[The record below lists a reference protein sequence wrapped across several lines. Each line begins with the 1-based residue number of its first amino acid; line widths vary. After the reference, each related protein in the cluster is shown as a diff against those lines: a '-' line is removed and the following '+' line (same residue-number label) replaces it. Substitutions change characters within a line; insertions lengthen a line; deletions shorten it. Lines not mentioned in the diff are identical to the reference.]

1 MKGFYIMKKFLCA
14 VTVAFMLIQ
23 LMACPALAVSL
34 PTLGNW
40 ANEEMGLLPSEFDF
54 TINEPVSVQAY
65 KFSLYKDGALV
76 DANIVEFHGD
86 NLMGLQF
93 DDFAEPII
101 ENGSGSYRVK
111 IGVLDKPMS
120 EYYSYENE
128 MDVPVVAETGMSE
141 AFVYTAPTV
150 RYQTPTSLN
159 VTNNVLTYKYVNGE
173 GTHHDVECCIQYP
186 DGSEFSCGG
195 RGGSSYEPVDIS
207 DSIEGFKETAAR
219 FETYDPVRYD
229 STKARFVIKVVV
241 RPWNILA
248 ALPSNPAMLYLSN
261 VKAEPA
267 SKAESKQPQT
277 GNGISVNING
287 SVVDF
292 DQPPVNENGRILV
305 PLRAIFETLGADIQ
319 WDGDSQTVTATKG
332 ELQVSFTVGVALMN
346 VNGKVISLDVP
357 AKIVN
362 GRTLVPVRAISEAFG
377 CNVGWNQDTQTVLI
391 TY

>member
-1 MKGFYIMKKFLCA
+1 MKKFLCV

-23 LMACPALAVSL
+23 LMVCSALAVSL

-120 EYYSYENE
+120 EYDSYENE

-150 RYQTPTSLN
+150 RYQTPTSMN
-159 VTNNVLTYKYVNGE
+159 VTNNVLTYKYV
-173 GTHHDVECCIQYP
+173 
-186 DGSEFSCGG
+186 
-195 RGGSSYEPVDIS
+195 
-207 DSIEGFKETAAR
+207 
-219 FETYDPVRYD
+219 
-229 STKARFVIKVVV
+229 
-241 RPWNILA
+241 
-248 ALPSNPAMLYLSN
+248 
-261 VKAEPA
+261 
-267 SKAESKQPQT
+267 
-277 GNGISVNING
+277 
-287 SVVDF
+287 
-292 DQPPVNENGRILV
+292 
-305 PLRAIFETLGADIQ
+305 
-319 WDGDSQTVTATKG
+319 
-332 ELQVSFTVGVALMN
+332 
-346 VNGKVISLDVP
+346 SLND
-357 AKIVN
+357 
-362 GRTLVPVRAISEAFG
+362 RH
-377 CNVGWNQDTQTVLI
+377 
-391 TY
+391 